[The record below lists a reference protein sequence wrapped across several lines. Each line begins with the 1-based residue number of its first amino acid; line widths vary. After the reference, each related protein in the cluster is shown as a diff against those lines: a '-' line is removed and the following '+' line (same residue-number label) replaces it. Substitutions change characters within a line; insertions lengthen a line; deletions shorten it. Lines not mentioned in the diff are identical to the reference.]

1 MDPDDIRDDKNLT
14 VTIGSTPP
22 APEYKYESDA
32 TYTISGESFAGGI
45 STPSFTYST
54 EFADTG
60 TIDSSFGLDLEMCNT
75 IQSWPD
81 EYESKNDRRIP
92 CFEITV
98 SKILEVSITHAKMTL
113 QERVTMLFDFS
124 KNRKRTIYDRTGK
137 TSYPR
142 WYIFH
147 DLKSS
152 HITLHSISK

>member
-54 EFADTG
+54 EFAETS
-60 TIDSSFGLDLEMCNT
+60 TIDSSFGLDIEMGNT

-81 EYESKNDRRIP
+81 EYRIKEMIEESALKLQYI
-92 CFEITV
+92 
-98 SKILEVSITHAKMTL
+98 KIFRGIQSCKD
-113 QERVTMLFDFS
+113 DFA
-124 KNRKRTIYDRTGK
+124 GK
-137 TSYPR
+137 SDNA
-142 WYIFH
+142 F
-147 DLKSS
+147 
-152 HITLHSISK
+152 